1 VNRSIPGES
10 LLYQVFETF
19 GENLPSMVLGR
30 QAVLAMKGHSQEVV
44 RGAAHTAAPDL
55 VAMLQPYATK
65 VFEEHRANGV
75 KVVLATTTPRDLLI
89 LQARMHIATACLT
102 NLS

>member
-1 VNRSIPGES
+1 
-10 LLYQVFETF
+10 
-19 GENLPSMVLGR
+19 MVLGR